1 MFFGTPLGRPSWLP
15 SEHSLWASVRVRIE
29 QSQGRLRRPGMGADI
44 TQTSVRQS
52 AMVSVDVVGYST
64 MVATALASTVRYIR
78 DLDEQLVAPEITHW
92 RGSLIHRAGDS
103 WLVEF
108 ATVGDAIQ
116 FALRVQRGVGPKSPT
131 PLRVGIHFGEVT
143 ADGPILHG
151 SGINIAVRLQGI
163 ARPGGI
169 ALSAA
174 VNERLPPNLACEIR
188 EMGPRVVKNIPQPVW
203 VYRVVMPG
211 EEDEPTAAPGS
222 AVDLA
227 HPVPG
232 LTHRPA
238 VAVLPFENALGKK
251 ENEYFSDGLT
261 DDVINGLM
269 RVRWLPVI
277 ARNSTFAFRPH
288 ALIDVQEV
296 GRQLGA
302 RYVISGSVHA
312 SHSRLQV
319 QVWLNDADERRL
331 VWSERYDREPRDLFA
346 VRDEIAVGIVSAIEP
361 EFSRAEQ
368 FRSRT
373 RPLESLDG
381 WGLVRR
387 GLWHMNRLTRED
399 AARARELFDRALVR
413 DPDSVEAL
421 VHLSWWHF
429 WDVWVSRGPTEGW
442 IEMERLARRA
452 MSLDSQDARSVML
465 TGISEFMQGETE
477 RGRRLLMRA
486 IEMSPSLARA
496 HACVASSHILSGEPE
511 LAIEPLRTALRLS
524 PNDFHIFH
532 TLGEMAVA
540 RYMMGDYNLAVAAA
554 EEALELR
561 PGYVHAHVA
570 RIGSLARAGR
580 TDAAQVALRELR
592 TRRPAFKVGDI
603 EWLPFIDRHWIGYFA
618 EGLALAAAPTASDS
632 DRDIEVG

>member
-1 MFFGTPLGRPSWLP
+1 MIGTSAKISQAR
-15 SEHSLWASVRVRIE
+15 RVVELAR
-29 QSQGRLRRPGMGADI
+29 RL
-44 TQTSVRQS
+44 S
-52 AMVSVDVVGYST
+52 AIVSIDMVGYSM
-64 MVATALASTVRYIR
+64 MVATDLSGAVRNVR
-78 DLDEQLVAPEITHW
+78 DINERLVAPEIAHW
-92 RGSLIHRAGDS
+92 HGRLIHRAGDS

-108 ATVGDAIQ
+108 AAVADAIQ
-116 FALRVQRGVGPKSPT
+116 FGLSVQELLGPKVPT
-131 PLRVGIHFGEVT
+131 PLRMGIHFGEVT
-143 ADGPILHG
+143 ADGSTLHG
-151 SGINIAVRLQGI
+151 NGINIAVRLQGI

-174 VNERLPPNLACEIR
+174 VHERLPPNFPCEIR
-188 EMGPRVVKNIPQPVW
+188 EIGPRIVKNIPEAVW
-203 VYRVVMPG
+203 VYRVVMRG
-211 EEDEPTAAPGS
+211 EEDEPTADRGS

-227 HPVPG
+227 HQVPG

-238 VAVLPFENALGKK
+238 VAVLPFENALGTQ
-251 ENEYFSDGLT
+251 EHEYFSDGLA
-261 DDVINGLM
+261 DDIINGLS

-277 ARNSTFAFRPH
+277 ARNSTFAFKGAP
-288 ALIDVQEV
+288 IDVREV

-302 RYVISGSVHA
+302 RYVISGSVHV
-312 SHSRLQV
+312 SDRRLQV
-319 QVWLNDADERRL
+319 QVWLNEADERRL

-346 VRDEIAVGIVSAIEP
+346 VRDEIALGIVGAIEP

-381 WGLVRR
+381 WELVRR

-399 AARARELFDRALVR
+399 AATARELFERALVR
-413 DPDSVEAL
+413 DPNSVEAL

-442 IEMERLARRA
+442 IEMGRLARRA
-452 MSLDSQDARSVML
+452 MSLDPQDARPVVL
-465 TGISEFMQGETE
+465 TGISEFMQGETK
-477 RGRRLLMRA
+477 RGRRLLFRA
-486 IEMSPSLARA
+486 IEMSPSLALA

-511 LAIEPLRTALRLS
+511 LAIKPLRTALRLS

-554 EEALELR
+554 EESLELR
-561 PGYVHAHVA
+561 PGYVHAHLA

-580 TDAAQVALRELR
+580 AKAARAALRELR
-592 TRRPAFKVGDI
+592 ARRPEFQLSDI
-603 EWLPFIDRHWIGYFA
+603 EWLPFVDREWIGYFA
-618 EGLALAAAPTASDS
+618 DGLALADAPSLPKDEETT
-632 DRDIEVG
+632 EVG